1 MGDSLTP
8 ETGTPADL
16 ATAERDLDAAAV
28 QAGIL
33 EGFGLDPEQA
43 RASCT
48 AAGEQMRDA
57 LTRLAAGE

>member
-1 MGDSLTP
+1 M
-8 ETGTPADL
+8 PAAALSATDL
-16 ATAERDLDAAAV
+16 ADAEQAIDVDAV
-28 QAGIL
+28 RAGIL
-33 EGFGLDPEQA
+33 EGFGLDPAQA